1 MYCKFNQRFDK
12 NLLLMTVSMITA
24 DYCANYG
31 KKVKKISIEKVLLVL
46 ASDVYVWIS
55 CG

>member
-1 MYCKFNQRFDK
+1 
-12 NLLLMTVSMITA
+12 MITA